1 MKLNNA
7 LFIGCALLFF
17 ASCAVKK
24 HELSVSETISQ
35 QLNAA
40 PINQQHHIG
49 LMIKELNTSTNLFEQ
64 NADHYF
70 TPASNTKLFTFY
82 TALNML
88 GDSIPAFEYEVKNDS
103 LIVWPMADA
112 SFLHPDFKNQKAFD
126 FLKNANKNIY
136 IVNGR
141 YQGEKFGFG
150 WSWDDFNADY
160 QTEITDFPI
169 YGNYLS
175 TNATASGAIKYSPDL
190 PSMYLSD
197 VMINPAIKNIQR
209 NVESN
214 NLLVPGFVAPNF
226 KQNIPFYFTKHLFA
240 DLLTDTLLATGL
252 VIKPVVQLPW
262 RPVSQSAKTIY
273 SIHSDSL
280 YKHMLQPSDNFIAEE
295 LLLNCAA
302 ANHLPMKTDVL
313 IKTATEIYLSHLPDK
328 IRWVDGSGLSRL
340 NLFTPRDMV
349 FLLQKIYNKVDD
361 EKRLFELLPNG
372 GKSGTLRNMF
382 KNSLETFIYAKSG
395 SLSNNYNLS
404 GFLIGKSGKKYIF
417 SYMNNNYVH
426 TTAEIRSEVERMLT
440 FIHEKY

>member
-1 MKLNNA
+1 MKLNNI
-7 LFIGCALLFF
+7 LIIGFSLLLFT
-17 ASCAVKK
+17 SCAVKK
-24 HELSVSETISQ
+24 HKFSVSETIKQ
-35 QLNAA
+35 QLSSA

-49 LMIKELNTSTNLFEQ
+49 LIIREINASTNLFEQ

-82 TALNML
+82 AALNML
-88 GDSIPAFEYEVKNDS
+88 GDSIPTFEYEIKQDS

-112 SFLHPDFKNQKAFD
+112 SFLHFNFKDQKAFD
-126 FLKNANKNIY
+126 FLKNAGKDIY
-136 IVNGR
+136 IVSGR
-141 YQGEKFGFG
+141 YQGEKFGAG

-169 YGNYLS
+169 YGNYLRAS
-175 TNATASGAIKYSPDL
+175 ASASGGIKYAPDM
-190 PSMYLSD
+190 PSMFLND
-197 VMINPAIKNIQR
+197 IITTPEIKNIQR
-209 NVESN
+209 NFNSN
-214 NLLVPGFVAPNF
+214 NLLVPSVVALNF
-226 KQNIPFYFTKHLFA
+226 KQNIPLYFTKHLLTDF
-240 DLLTDTLLATGL
+240 LTDTLLATGL
-252 VIKPVVQLPW
+252 VVKPVIQLPW
-262 RPVSQSAKTIY
+262 RPVPLSAKVVYNI
-273 SIHSDSL
+273 SSDTL

-302 ANHLPMKTDVL
+302 ANHLTMKTDDL
-313 IKTATEIYLSHLPDK
+313 IKTATEKYLTHLPDK

-349 FLLQKIYNKVDD
+349 TLLQSIYDKVNN
-361 EKRLFELLPNG
+361 EKRLFDLLPNG

-382 KNSLETFIYAKSG
+382 KNTPETFIYAKSG

-426 TTAEIRSEVERMLT
+426 STAETRSEVERMLT
-440 FIHEKY
+440 YIHEKY